1 MSFMKCKFSLRTII
15 ASALVLFS
23 VTFACAQDKPVK
35 FGFDLGLGYANQ
47 WGNAYDAY
55 SKSGIFSF
63 TFGADVDINIAEK
76 SFIEVGVNFNRKGS
90 KINGHHWIE
99 ENGGPWK
106 LYTEDDKTTVNM
118 FYLQIPIM
126 YGINLPIEQDISWK
140 FMIGPYIGVGLTGDR
155 RNEYTSPQVKEI
167 NEILGRTET
176 VSTFTEHPIDFSSKR
191 IDVGAKAQT
200 GVTVDRISYMIA
212 YELGFFNTLRESET
226 IYDKV
231 KEDLTVE
238 KIGFNHGYKS
248 RNSSIMLIVSF
259 RF

>member
-1 MSFMKCKFSLRTII
+1 MKRIFSLRTLI
-15 ASALVLFS
+15 ASVLVFFS
-23 VTFACAQDKPVK
+23 TSLVCAQDKPVK

-63 TFGADVDINIAEK
+63 TFGADVDINVADK

-90 KINGHHWIE
+90 KINGHRWIE
-99 ENGGPWK
+99 GNGGPWK
-106 LYTEDDKTTVNM
+106 LFTEDDKTTVNM
-118 FYLQIPIM
+118 FYLQVPIM
-126 YGINLPIEQDISWK
+126 YGVNLPIEQDISWK

-155 RNEYTSPQVKEI
+155 RNEYVSPQVKAI
-167 NEILGRTET
+167 NEILDRDET
-176 VSTFTEHPIDFSSKR
+176 VSTFTENPIDYSFKR

-200 GVTVDRISYMIA
+200 GITVDRISYMIA
-212 YELGFFNTLRESET
+212 YELGFFNTLRESQISYNKSLE
-226 IYDKV
+226 
-231 KEDLTVE
+231 EDIT
-238 KIGFNHGYKS
+238 FNNDYKA